1 MYNNVGVRTTKGAGV
16 SGFIERSRAFGAV
29 RSQYSFDSGSSAA
42 GGGARSRT
50 PAAKR
55 ALMPPREAAKDYVAH
70 VLSQKDAE
78 GLTEALNEHMKLRD
92 IKLAVVQ
99 MRKRLRTEA
108 GPEANTPDG
117 TARIETIVT
126 RHHADLLGQYIAE
139 TEAAAAGTTTA
150 SADAKS
156 AKAFADAF
164 GVTVGGAAAAGAED
178 EDGTAWRFDTG
189 SSFDRRRQ
197 AEAKAAAE
205 AAYREKREQDIANAV
220 LKKVQREV
228 DALRSGKGK
237 RARDEP
243 DS

>member
-164 GVTVGGAAAAGAED
+164 GVKVGGAAQLVPRTRMGPLGD
-178 EDGTAWRFDTG
+178 STRVRRSTG
-189 SSFDRRRQ
+189 EGKRRPRRQ
-197 AEAKAAAE
+197 RKRLTAKSVS
-205 AAYREKREQDIANAV
+205 KI
-220 LKKVQREV
+220 
-228 DALRSGKGK
+228 S
-237 RARDEP
+237 P
-243 DS
+243 TPC